1 MIWKDPKCKI
11 TQSVWIQITSDNP
24 NAIRLRKTHNVIQP
38 WCSYSLKSAKNPI
51 PEIKLDDLTE
61 VYDEPLPIKK
71 EKLANLLNICDYIP
85 LKYVNFYENLKSE

>member
-1 MIWKDPKCKI
+1 MHQTFFKNFANAENVIWKDPKCKI

-24 NAIRLRKTHNVIQP
+24 NAIRLRKTHNGIQP

-71 EKLANLLNICDYIP
+71 
-85 LKYVNFYENLKSE
+85 